1 MLFMH
6 WKKPGVSSH
15 IQTSVLDTQQTNF
28 DWIVHFSA
36 LVSIIRYKK
45 ELFFG
50 LLNTLFVEGQ

>member
-1 MLFMH
+1 MH